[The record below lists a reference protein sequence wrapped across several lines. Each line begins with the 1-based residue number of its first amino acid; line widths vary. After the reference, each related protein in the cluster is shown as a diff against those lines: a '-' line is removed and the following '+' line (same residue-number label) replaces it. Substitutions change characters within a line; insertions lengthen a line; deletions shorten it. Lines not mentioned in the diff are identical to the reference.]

1 MILWIS
7 HRASLHLFWSLHGS
21 RTEQENKTCPA
32 TNTSLAA
39 RLQSFQMCS
48 CCPFH
53 IDYIYIEIAISYHLA
68 SHPSLFCPYLG
79 GLTVP
84 VEVQAGCL
92 TGSAR
97 IRVRR
102 IRPLRGLSAI
112 ARRSQD
118 RSRRLRDVVGAV
130 PRPVWQSAQ
139 RRTSGEVG

>member
-53 IDYIYIEIAISYHLA
+53 IDYIYIYRNCYIIPFGFPSKSFLSILGGSSGTGRGSSGVSHRKCSHPRPANSTAPRIVRNRPEVPRSLTSFARRRRRCAKAGVAVGAA
-68 SHPSLFCPYLG
+68 SH
-79 GLTVP
+79 
-84 VEVQAGCL
+84 Q
-92 TGSAR
+92 
-97 IRVRR
+97 
-102 IRPLRGLSAI
+102 
-112 ARRSQD
+112 
-118 RSRRLRDVVGAV
+118 
-130 PRPVWQSAQ
+130 W
-139 RRTSGEVG
+139 